1 MKNLRIFIF
10 LNLAILLLTS
20 CGTVKKGFQN
30 PKKNNSD
37 EFLVEKKSPLVMPPD
52 YGKLPLPG
60 EDQNIE
66 IKDHEDNDI
75 KVILGN
81 AKDLSSNVEK
91 NSEKTSIEK
100 SILKKIK

>member
-1 MKNLRIFIF
+1 MRKFF
-10 LNLAILLLTS
+10 LAVSTLFFLIS
-20 CGTVKKGFQN
+20 CQSAKDAFTLKKKPSG
-30 PKKNNSD
+30 D

>member
-1 MKNLRIFIF
+1 MRKIIFSYILLIF
-10 LNLAILLLTS
+10 LNS
-20 CGTVKKGFQN
+20 CQSVSEGFKLKEN
-30 PKKNNSD
+30 TSD
-37 EFLVEKKSPLVMPPD
+37 EFLVEKKNPLVMPPD
-52 YGKLPLPG
+52 YGKLPVPG

>member
-1 MKNLRIFIF
+1 MKKLILIF
-10 LNLAILLLTS
+10 LIFNFVIACQSTKDALTL
-20 CGTVKKGFQN
+20 KKKPSG
-30 PKKNNSD
+30 D

>member
-1 MKNLRIFIF
+1 MKKLILIF
-10 LNLAILLLTS
+10 LIFNFVIACQSTKDALTL
-20 CGTVKKGFQN
+20 KKKPSG
-30 PKKNNSD
+30 D

-52 YGKLPLPG
+52 YGKLPVPG

>member
-1 MKNLRIFIF
+1 MKNKYLILILF
-10 LNLAILLLTS
+10 LALLQS
-20 CGTVKKGFQN
+20 CQSAQN
-30 PKKNNSD
+30 ALQGNTRSERSD
-37 EFLVEKKSPLVMPPD
+37 EFLVEKKNPLVMPPD
-52 YGKLPLPG
+52 YGKLPIPG
-60 EDQNIE
+60 EDKNIE
-66 IKDHEDNDI
+66 IKDPEDNDI